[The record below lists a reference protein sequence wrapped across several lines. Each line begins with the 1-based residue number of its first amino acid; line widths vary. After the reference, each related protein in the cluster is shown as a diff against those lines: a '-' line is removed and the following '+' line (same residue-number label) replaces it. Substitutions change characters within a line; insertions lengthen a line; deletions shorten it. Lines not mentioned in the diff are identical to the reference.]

1 MLRMLLI
8 AAGGLLT
15 LDTALLSMVSN
26 GHLGTVLPAIMGIPL
41 LLTGIFSRRVFPW
54 FQSPAGH
61 IVKCA
66 LMGLY
71 GVAITFFIIMGSVL
85 SSSASKKAEYNKDL
99 LIVLGCAVRGDR
111 VSLTLKYRLDAALE
125 YLSHSPNTHV
135 IVSGG
140 KGSGENLSEAQAMRD
155 YLVAHGID
163 PSRITMEDKS
173 TSTWENFKFTREII
187 DSHFPGAS
195 AAYVTTA
202 FHIYRAGRV
211 ALMNGIDAEGYAA
224 KDIWYSAPNNYM
236 RESIAI
242 VLYRLQGLLI

>member
-1 MLRMLLI
+1 MVRTFLI

-41 LLTGIFSRRVFPW
+41 LLAGLFSHYVFPW
-54 FQSPAGH
+54 FRSPVGH
-61 IVKCA
+61 TVKVIA
-66 LMGLY
+66 IALY
-71 GVAITFFIIMGSVL
+71 GMAIAFFLIMGCLL
-85 SSSASKKAEYNKDL
+85 STSASKKAEYDKDL

-140 KGSGENLSEAQAMRD
+140 KGSGENVSEAQAMKD
-155 YLVAHGID
+155 YLVSHGID
-163 PSRITMEDKS
+163 PERITMEDRS

-187 DSHFPGAS
+187 DSRFPDAS
-195 AAYVTTA
+195 VAFVTTA
-202 FHIYRAGRV
+202 FHVYRAGRV
-211 ALMNGIDAEGYAA
+211 AIMNGIKAEGYAA
-224 KDIWYSAPNNYM
+224 RDIWYSAPNNYM

-242 VLYRLQGLLI
+242 ALYKLQGLLI